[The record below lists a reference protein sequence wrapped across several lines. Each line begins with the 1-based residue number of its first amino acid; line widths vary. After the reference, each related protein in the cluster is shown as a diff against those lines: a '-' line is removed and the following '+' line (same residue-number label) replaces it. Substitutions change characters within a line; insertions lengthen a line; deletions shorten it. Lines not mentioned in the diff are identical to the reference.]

1 MAEFGNKS
9 CTGWVQRFNESK
21 LHPGLISDLMISSD
35 DLAFFHVLAKSA
47 TLAEC
52 ARKLDVTPPAVTQR
66 LRALEARIGI
76 RLIERSG
83 RRISLTDEG
92 ALVASHGTVVVDAME
107 ALSEAL
113 ADRKK
118 AVSGH
123 LRIAAP
129 HGFGRIHVAPVL
141 DAFSR
146 AHPGVTVSLALSD
159 HPGAQVVETSDV
171 IVHIGAPGAM
181 NQIVTTL
188 APNRR
193 ILCASPD
200 YLAKASPIE
209 SPSDL
214 MRHRCLVVRENDEDV
229 TLWRF
234 LHPSRG
240 PETVRIHPAMCSN
253 DGAVV
258 REWAMAGQGVAVRSE
273 WNVAADLAAGRLKQ
287 VLPSWETP
295 PADVVAMLG
304 TRFGRSARTTA
315 FLALLRQSLAPPPWR
330 RKVVR

>member
-1 MAEFGNKS
+1 
-9 CTGWVQRFNESK
+9 
-21 LHPGLISDLMISSD
+21 MISSE
-35 DLAFFHVLAKSA
+35 DLRFFAVLTKSA
-47 TLAEC
+47 SLAEA

-76 RLIERSG
+76 RLIDRSG
-83 RRISLTDEG
+83 RKMTLTDEG
-92 ALVASHGTVVVDAME
+92 ALVASHGTIVAEAME

-113 ADRKK
+113 ANRKK

-123 LRIAAP
+123 LRVAAP
-129 HGFGRIHVAPVL
+129 HGFGRLHVAPVM
-141 DAFSR
+141 DAFAK
-146 AHPGVTVSLALSD
+146 AHPGVTVTLDLSD
-159 HPGAQVVETSDV
+159 HPGAQLVESSDV
-171 IVHIGAPGAM
+171 IIHIGPPGRL

-200 YLAKASPIE
+200 YLADAAPVQ

-234 LHPSRG
+234 LHASRE
-240 PETVRIHPAMCSN
+240 PETVRVRPTMCSN

-258 REWAMAGQGVAVRSE
+258 RDWALAGRGIAIRSE
-273 WNVAADLAAGRLKQ
+273 WNVAADLAAGRLKR
-287 VLPSWETP
+287 VLPSWEVP

-304 TRFGRSARTTA
+304 ARFGRSARTTA
-315 FLALLRQSLAPPPWR
+315 FLAMLRQSLSPAPWR
-330 RKVVR
+330 RKTVR

>member
-1 MAEFGNKS
+1 MF
-9 CTGWVQRFNESK
+9 
-21 LHPGLISDLMISSD
+21 SSD
-35 DLAFFHVLAKSA
+35 DLRFFQVLAKSA

-83 RRISLTDEG
+83 RKISLTDEG
-92 ALVASHGTVVVDAME
+92 ALVASHGTIVVDAME
-107 ALSEAL
+107 ALTEAL
-113 ADRKK
+113 GDRKK

-129 HGFGRIHVAPVL
+129 HGFGRLHVAPVV
-141 DAFSR
+141 DAFAR
-146 AHPGVTVSLALSD
+146 THPGVTVSLDLSD
-159 HPGAQVVETSDV
+159 HPGAQLVEASD
-171 IVHIGAPGAM
+171 IIIHIGAPGAS

-200 YLAKASPIE
+200 YLAQASPIQA
-209 SPSDL
+209 PSDL

-229 TLWRF
+229 TLWRL
-234 LHPSRG
+234 LHPARG

-258 REWAMAGQGVAVRSE
+258 REWALAGQGVAVRSE
-273 WNVAADLAAGRLKQ
+273 WNVASDLAAGRLKR
-287 VLPSWETP
+287 VLPAWETP
-295 PADVVAMLG
+295 AADVVAMLG

-315 FLALLRQSLAPPPWR
+315 FLAMLRQALAPPPWR
-330 RKVVR
+330 RKAIR

>member
-1 MAEFGNKS
+1 
-9 CTGWVQRFNESK
+9 
-21 LHPGLISDLMISSD
+21 MISSE
-35 DLAFFHVLAKSA
+35 DLRFFNVLATSVS
-47 TLAEC
+47 LAEA
-52 ARKLDVTPPAVTQR
+52 ARKMDVTPPAVTQR
-66 LRALEARIGI
+66 LRALEARICI
-76 RLIERSG
+76 RLIDRSS
-83 RRISLTDEG
+83 RKMTLTDEG
-92 ALVASHGTVVVDAME
+92 TLVASHGTIVAEAME

-113 ADRKK
+113 ANRKK

-129 HGFGRIHVAPVL
+129 HGFGRLHVAPVV
-141 DAFSR
+141 DAFAR
-146 AHPGVTVSLALSD
+146 THAGVTVTLDLSD
-159 HPGAQVVETSDV
+159 HPGSQLIESSDV
-171 IVHIGAPGAM
+171 IIHIGPPGPL

-200 YLAKASPIE
+200 YVANAAPIQ

-234 LHPSRG
+234 LHASRE
-240 PETVRIHPAMCSN
+240 PETVRIRPTMCSN

-258 REWAMAGQGVAVRSE
+258 REWAVAGQGVAIRSE
-273 WNVAADLAAGRLKQ
+273 WNIAGDLAAGRLKR
-287 VLPSWETP
+287 VLPSWEVP

-315 FLALLRQSLAPPPWR
+315 FLAMLRHSLSPTPWR
-330 RKVVR
+330 RRTVR

>member
-1 MAEFGNKS
+1 
-9 CTGWVQRFNESK
+9 
-21 LHPGLISDLMISSD
+21 MISSD
-35 DLAFFHVLAKSA
+35 DLHFFNVLAKSA
-47 TLAEC
+47 TLAES

-76 RLIERSG
+76 RLIDRSG

-92 ALVASHGTVVVDAME
+92 ALVASHGMIVADAME

-118 AVSGH
+118 AVGGH

-129 HGFGRIHVAPVL
+129 HGFGRVHVAPVA
-141 DAFSR
+141 DAFAR
-146 AHPGVTVSLALSD
+146 THPGVTVTLDLSD
-159 HPGAQVVETSDV
+159 HPGAQSVETSDV
-171 IVHIGAPGAM
+171 IIHIGPPGSL

-200 YLAKASPIE
+200 YLAKAAPIQ

-234 LHPSRG
+234 LHPSRE
-240 PETVRIHPAMCSN
+240 PETIRIHPTMCSN

-258 REWAMAGQGVAVRSE
+258 RDWALAGQGVAIRSE
-273 WNVAADLAAGRLKQ
+273 WNIAGDLAARRLKR
-287 VLPSWETP
+287 VLPGWEIP
-295 PADVVAMLG
+295 AADVIAMLG

-315 FLALLRQSLAPPPWR
+315 FLAMLRQSLSPPPWR
-330 RKVVR
+330 RKTGR

>member
-1 MAEFGNKS
+1 
-9 CTGWVQRFNESK
+9 
-21 LHPGLISDLMISSD
+21 MIGSD
-35 DLAFFHVLAKSA
+35 DLAFFSVLAKSA

-76 RLIERSG
+76 RLIDRSG
-83 RRISLTDEG
+83 RRLSLTDEG
-92 ALVASHGTVVVDAME
+92 ALVASHGMIVADAME

-113 ADRKK
+113 ANRKN

-129 HGFGRIHVAPVL
+129 HGFGRLHVAPVV
-141 DAFSR
+141 DAFAK
-146 AHPGVTVSLALSD
+146 AHPAVTVTLDLSD
-159 HPGAQVVETSDV
+159 HPGAQLVESSDV
-171 IVHIGAPGAM
+171 VIHIGPPGPL
-181 NQIVTTL
+181 NQVVTTL

-200 YLAKASPIE
+200 YLANAAPIRSPA
-209 SPSDL
+209 DL
-214 MRHRCLVVRENDEDV
+214 MRQRCLVVRENDEDV

-234 LHPSRG
+234 QQPSS
-240 PETVRIHPAMCSN
+240 EATTVRIHPALSSN

-258 REWAMAGQGVAVRSE
+258 REWAIAGQGVAIRSE
-273 WNVAADLAAGRLKQ
+273 WNVAADLADRSLKR
-287 VLPSWETP
+287 VLPAWEVP
-295 PADVVAMLG
+295 AADVVAMLG

-315 FLALLRQSLAPPPWR
+315 FLTMLRQSLSPPPWR
-330 RKVVR
+330 RKDGRPMAAAVGQ

>member
-1 MAEFGNKS
+1 
-9 CTGWVQRFNESK
+9 
-21 LHPGLISDLMISSD
+21 MISSE
-35 DLAFFHVLAKSA
+35 DLRFFNVLATSVS
-47 TLAEC
+47 LAEA
-52 ARKLDVTPPAVTQR
+52 ARKMDVTPPAVTQR

-76 RLIERSG
+76 RLIDRSS
-83 RRISLTDEG
+83 RKMTLTDEG
-92 ALVASHGTVVVDAME
+92 TLVASHGTIVAEAME

-113 ADRKK
+113 ANRKK

-129 HGFGRIHVAPVL
+129 HGFGRLHVAPVV
-141 DAFSR
+141 DAF
-146 AHPGVTVSLALSD
+146 AKTHAGVTVTLDLSD
-159 HPGAQVVETSDV
+159 HPGSQLIESSDV
-171 IVHIGAPGAM
+171 IIHIGPPGPL

-200 YLAKASPIE
+200 YVANAAPIQ

-234 LHPSRG
+234 LHPSRE
-240 PETVRIHPAMCSN
+240 PETVRIRPTMCSN

-258 REWAMAGQGVAVRSE
+258 REWAVAGQGVAIRSE
-273 WNVAADLAAGRLKQ
+273 WNIAGDLAAGRLKR
-287 VLPSWETP
+287 VLPSWEVP

-315 FLALLRQSLAPPPWR
+315 FLAMLRHSLSPTPWR
-330 RKVVR
+330 RRTVR

>member
-1 MAEFGNKS
+1 
-9 CTGWVQRFNESK
+9 
-21 LHPGLISDLMISSD
+21 MISSD
-35 DLAFFHVLAKSA
+35 DLHFFNVLAKSA
-47 TLAEC
+47 TLAES

-66 LRALEARIGI
+66 LQALEARIGI
-76 RLIERSG
+76 RLIDRSG
-83 RRISLTDEG
+83 RKMSLTDEG
-92 ALVASHGTVVVDAME
+92 ALVASHGMIVADALE

-118 AVSGH
+118 AVGGH

-129 HGFGRIHVAPVL
+129 HGFGRVHVAPVA
-141 DAFSR
+141 DAFAR
-146 AHPGVTVSLALSD
+146 THPGVTVTLDLSD
-159 HPGAQVVETSDV
+159 HPGAQSVETSDV
-171 IVHIGAPGAM
+171 IIHIGPPGSL

-200 YLAKASPIE
+200 YLAKAAPIH

-234 LHPSRG
+234 LHPSRE
-240 PETVRIHPAMCSN
+240 PETIRIHPTMCSN

-258 REWAMAGQGVAVRSE
+258 RDWALAGQGVAIRSE
-273 WNVAADLAAGRLKQ
+273 WNIAGDLAARRLKR
-287 VLPSWETP
+287 VLPGWEIP
-295 PADVVAMLG
+295 AADVIAMLG

-315 FLALLRQSLAPPPWR
+315 FLAMLRQALSPPPWR
-330 RKVVR
+330 RKAGR